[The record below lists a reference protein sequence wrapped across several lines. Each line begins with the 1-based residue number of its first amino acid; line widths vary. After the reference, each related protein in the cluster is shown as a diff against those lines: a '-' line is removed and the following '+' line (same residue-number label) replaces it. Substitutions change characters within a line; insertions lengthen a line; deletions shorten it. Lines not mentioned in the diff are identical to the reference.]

1 MNRMLGGVM
10 VCWVL
15 FSPALLHAQE
25 ARTPEGDAATHEAL
39 RALKNDM
46 EQALNAQDLDRLLS
60 HLHPDVVFTTMNN
73 DVRVGKDAIRAYYEK
88 MRTGP
93 DRVVEKLTAKFE
105 VDDLTRLY
113 DETGLAQGSSTDHYV
128 LTDGSDLVV
137 HGRWSCALV
146 KQGDQWLIASFHYST
161 NVFDNPVLD
170 LVKKKAMTLAG
181 VGGVGLLLVGLV
193 LGRVTGRRR
202 VTAG

>member
-1 MNRMLGGVM
+1 MNRILGGVL

-15 FSPALLHAQE
+15 LAPSMLLAQE
-25 ARTPEGDAATHEAL
+25 ARAPEGDAATHEAL

-73 DVRVGKDAIRAYYEK
+73 DVRVGKDAIRAYYEQ
-88 MRTGP
+88 MRNGP
-93 DRVVEKLTAKFE
+93 NRVVEKLTAKFE

-113 DETGLAQGSSTDHYV
+113 GDTGLAQGSSTDHYV

-146 KQGDQWLIASFHYST
+146 KQGDRWLIASFHYST

-170 LVKKKAMTLAG
+170 LVKKKAATFGG
-181 VGGVGLLLVGLV
+181 VGGVVLLLGGIAVG
-193 LGRVTGRRR
+193 RFMGRRKA
-202 VTAG
+202 TG